1 MNCVKVIV
9 YIVRKYSKLFELL
22 VNSGDGV
29 FGPPNGSHTG
39 LKHFDVLP
47 TLRRVSAQEAL
58 TRHGLQLKSCQY
70 PFSIQINYI
79 IYLLFF

>member
-29 FGPPNGSHTG
+29 FEPPNGSHTG

-47 TLRRVSAQEAL
+47 TLRRGSAQVAF
-58 TRHGLQLKSCQY
+58 TRRGLQSCQH